1 MTKTDETILYS
12 SERKMPVKL
21 IYGGSPIILKKRIVG
36 RCSGLI
42 HPGYLTDTLMKGHQ
56 CIERN
61 CPHFVKLE
69 EFPYWKNRQ
78 REKESSLIAK
88 EHQRQR
94 KENRRVHELE
104 EQAALDNIKKC
115 AINISDHMDLPIII
129 TRVMKLK
136 SGDVRKRQYVVN
148 YVSPDR
154 YNDWHDYMELATALH
169 QLFLSSFIL
178 RHVTYPDGEYVTSQ
192 EWLKIRKMR

>member
-1 MTKTDETILYS
+1 MTKTDEAILYS
-12 SERKMPVKL
+12 DESKMPVKL
-21 IYGGSPIILKKRIVG
+21 IYGGCPIINKKKIAG

-42 HPGYLTDTLMKGHQ
+42 HPGYLTDTLMKEHK

-61 CPHFVKLE
+61 CRHFVKLE
-69 EFPYWKNRQ
+69 EFPYWINRQ
-78 REKESSLIAK
+78 TEKENKLIAK
-88 EHQRQR
+88 EHRR
-94 KENRRVHELE
+94 RINENRRAQELE
-104 EQAALDNIKKC
+104 EQADLDNIKRC
-115 AINISDHMDLPIII
+115 AVNISDNMEMPIII

-136 SGDVRKRQYVVN
+136 SGDVRKRKYVVN

-154 YNDWHDYMELATALH
+154 YNDQHDYTELATTLH

-192 EWLKIRKMR
+192 EWLNIRKMR